1 MIKKNIIEVKDLTKK
16 YPLFDT
22 PFQKFSYAL
31 LNRPVRNHKEVLKD
45 INICIKNGEVVGIIG
60 ENGTG
65 KSTLL
70 KIITGV
76 LDKTSGKVRVRGSV
90 ASLLELGI
98 GFNPDLTGV
107 ENIRYTLNLYNVPE
121 SDVPVHIDFIK
132 EFSEIGDYL
141 NQPIKTYSS
150 GMIARLGFAVAV
162 NVDPDI
168 LIVDEALSVGDLK
181 FQQKCIR
188 KMKEF
193 KDKNKTI
200 IFVSHDLGAVRSFC
214 DRVIWLHEGRVRLDG
229 KVKEVTTKF
238 SHFMYFGESKVV
250 AEADSLLGNE
260 VDGNSVEINK
270 DLADEKELNHDA
282 GKYISTGSSEIIIES
297 FRVFDSLSKMDSSFF
312 TPGKYYTVRLNLK
325 VIDLDKVSIEDLIFG
340 FSVANKNGTS
350 VFSINTFVYDYK
362 FDNLDFSCI
371 EIKFLFPNIAPGTY
385 IGSLAIAEGTQAS
398 HRSITWLHDCFKLMV
413 QDDFNYSQIGLTYV
427 SPSDVSFHIQ

>member
-1 MIKKNIIEVKDLTKK
+1 MIKKNIIEVKDLTKN

-31 LNRPVRNHKEVLKD
+31 LNRPVKNYKEVLKD
-45 INICIKNGEVVGIIG
+45 ITMCIKNGEVVGIVG
-60 ENGTG
+60 ENGAG

-76 LDKTSGKVRVRGSV
+76 LDKTSGEVRVAGSV

-98 GFNPDLTGV
+98 GFNPDLNGI
-107 ENIRYTLNLYNVPE
+107 ENIKYTLSLYSVPE
-121 SDVPVHIDFIK
+121 CDIPAHIDFIK

-141 NQPIKTYSS
+141 HQPIKTYSS

-214 DRVIWLHEGRVRLDG
+214 DRVVWLKDGRVRLDG
-229 KVKEVTTKF
+229 KVKDVTTKF
-238 SHFMYFGESKVV
+238 SHFMYFGEDDAV
-250 AEADSLLGNE
+250 E
-260 VDGNSVEINK
+260 VDPPLGDEANENSVDANK
-270 DLADEKELNHDA
+270 CLTIEKEVSLDVNEF
-282 GKYISTGSSEIIIES
+282 ISTGSSEIVIES
-297 FRVFDSLSKMDSSFF
+297 FRVFDSLSKEDSSFF
-312 TPGKYYTVRLNLK
+312 TPGKYYTVKINLK
-325 VIDLDKVSIEDLIFG
+325 FIDLDEVSIEDLIFG
-340 FSVANKNGTS
+340 FSVVNRNGTS
-350 VFSINTFVYDYK
+350 VFSINTLAYDYK

-371 EIKFLFPNIAPGTY
+371 EIKFLFPNITPGTY
-385 IGSLAIAEGTQAS
+385 VGSLAIAEGTQAS

-427 SPSDVSFHIQ
+427 SPGDVSFHIQ